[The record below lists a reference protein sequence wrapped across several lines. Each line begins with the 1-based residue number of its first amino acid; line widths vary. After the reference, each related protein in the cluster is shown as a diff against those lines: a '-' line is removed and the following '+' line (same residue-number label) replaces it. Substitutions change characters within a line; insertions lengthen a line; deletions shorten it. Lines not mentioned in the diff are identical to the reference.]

1 VEVVTRRLVTVVG
14 LGPADE
20 SYLSP
25 RTVALLHGGNA
36 VLRTRVHPAA
46 EAFSHLESY
55 DSLYEQAETFAE
67 VYSAIVEDLVE
78 RASSGP
84 VVYGVPGSPLVAEH
98 TVELLRRDE
107 RVELHVEPTLS
118 FLDLAWAKLG
128 IDPVAEAVTMIDATE
143 LLSRRDLGGPLLIA
157 QTWNG
162 LLLSELKLQADELMG
177 EAPTE
182 AVILHHLGLEDE
194 VVATVAWED
203 LDRTVEADHLTS
215 VYVATWPS
223 AGAALSSLQLIIE
236 QLRREC
242 PWDMEQTH
250 QSLGRHL
257 LEESYEV
264 LDAIEALAE
273 DEDATSD
280 VEEELGDLLVQVLFH
295 GVLGSETGAF
305 GFPSIAKRVEDKL
318 VFRHPHVF
326 ADTVAETKEDV
337 AANWE
342 VLKKKEKGR
351 ESITDGIP
359 VALPALALVAKL
371 QRKAQAAGVLAT
383 DAESQAQQA
392 AEALVAL
399 TASVQGATSLEGA
412 MPNSSAV
419 GDLLQAVVSLAQFA
433 GIDPEAALRAK
444 AVALRTAIRIAEGVD
459 SVG

>member
-1 VEVVTRRLVTVVG
+1 VEGVTRRLVTVVG

-25 RTVALLHGGNA
+25 RTVGLLQGGNA

-46 EAFSHLESY
+46 EAFSHLPSY
-55 DSLYEQAETFAE
+55 DALYEEAETFAE
-67 VYSAIVEDLVE
+67 VYAAIVEDLID
-78 RASSGP
+78 RAGKGP
-84 VVYGVPGSPLVAEH
+84 VVYAVPGSPLVAEH
-98 TVELLRRDE
+98 TVELLRLDE

-143 LLSRRDLGGPLLIA
+143 LLGRRDLGGPLLIA
-157 QTWNG
+157 QTWNA

-177 EAPTE
+177 QAPTE
-182 AVILHHLGLEDE
+182 AVILHHLGLPDE
-194 VVATVAWED
+194 VVKTVKWED
-203 LDRTVEADHLTS
+203 LDRTVDADHLTS
-215 VYVATWPS
+215 VYVTTWPS
-223 AGAALSSLQLIIE
+223 AGAALGSLQLIIE

-273 DEDATSD
+273 DEDASSD

-305 GFPSIAKRVEDKL
+305 GFASIAKRVEDKL

-359 VALPALALVAKL
+359 SALPALALVAKL

-383 DAESQAQQA
+383 DVDRQAQLA
-392 AEALVAL
+392 ARTLAALSSA
-399 TASVQGATSLEGA
+399 ASGATSLEGA
-412 MPNSSAV
+412 TPTTTSV
-419 GDLLQAVVSLAQFA
+419 GDLLEAVVSLAQFA
-433 GIDPEAALRAK
+433 GVDPEAALRAK
-444 AVALRTAIRIAEGVD
+444 AVALRSAIRTAEGVD